1 MFEIP
6 DDLHPD
12 CLPLAWLLGRWEGAG
27 VGEYPTVEAHRF
39 GQEITFGYV
48 PGHAFLTYASR
59 AWALDEHGQLTEPLN
74 QETGYWR
81 PAGEGSAEVV
91 MTHPAGVVEVY
102 IGEVESAKIEL
113 ATRGVLKTETA
124 PDYRTGH
131 RLYGLVNGRLM
142 YVYEVS
148 AEGAPLQPRMS
159 AELQRVA
166 GARDVRETVPEGVAV
181 PDGTPPGSTT
191 PGSTTNGDGSGPSS
205 SGPSESAPE

>member
-1 MFEIP
+1 MQPPPVDSGTCWKPCLLPSSSRPRSLPEQWHCSSCSSSSRARPEVMFEIP

-59 AWALDEHGQLTEPLN
+59 AWALDEDGQLTEPLN

-159 AELQRVA
+159 AELQR
-166 GARDVRETVPEGVAV
+166 
-181 PDGTPPGSTT
+181 
-191 PGSTTNGDGSGPSS
+191 
-205 SGPSESAPE
+205 